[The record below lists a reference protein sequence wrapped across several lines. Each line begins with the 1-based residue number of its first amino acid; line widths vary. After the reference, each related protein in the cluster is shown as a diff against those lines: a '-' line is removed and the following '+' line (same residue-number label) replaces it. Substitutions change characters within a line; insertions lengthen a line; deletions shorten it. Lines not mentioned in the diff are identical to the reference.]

1 MSHQS
6 FVKSSGAIPDG
17 YVLTYSVADGYWK
30 PKLASAIS
38 GIQKQVEW
46 SLVDRAINNSLSLT
60 NLAGS
65 FTTGIRFQVQ
75 NTLTITGVRFRYNA
89 TANKTIKVS
98 LWDNTQ
104 ARIASGTVAVTTGTS
119 VYSGYFDVPYTV
131 TSSTQNKTLAVSIW
145 QNDGGSYNAGA
156 ADSNQASTPFK
167 AGPFLWYPFAFSNYG
182 TGDAFIASTAGGE
195 VYNYIEPIF
204 GEVLLTTPNASGDLS
219 GVYPNPTVAKIKGNA
234 VATQTLGAA
243 QDGYQLTWSNTDG
256 YWKAKVAS
264 SSGWITALDLDYT
277 AATTQSLATDT
288 TYTIGGVIHT
298 KINSAADA
306 TAMAVTNTVGLVQI
320 PAAASAYSA
329 TARTAPGV
337 KIDLASLI
345 PDFYPGM
352 KVRVWAKVS
361 YTNMG
366 TTAQDLPYLI
376 VEPGSFNLSYIR
388 DIYNDT
394 GTIKHQA
401 FVAFASVNTTANS
414 TGNTGDDIMIL
425 EAVIGEP
432 NMTGRSGTWSA
443 GWPVMSAI
451 NYRHYVRHAG
461 ASGVF
466 DNSNLNAAV
475 WNVLLAAGRNGTGNA
490 FQVTWKNLRID
501 YKP

>member
-204 GEVLLTTPNASGDLS
+204 GEVLLTTPNATGDLS

-234 VATQTLGAA
+234 VATQTLGAS

-256 YWKAKVAS
+256 YWLAKPTISVFP
-264 SSGWITALDLDYT
+264 
-277 AATTQSLATDT
+277 TTT
-288 TYTIGGVIHT
+288 
-298 KINSAADA
+298 
-306 TAMAVTNTVGLVQI
+306 
-320 PAAASAYSA
+320 P
-329 TARTAPGV
+329 P
-337 KIDLASLI
+337 LASTWT
-345 PDFYPGM
+345 
-352 KVRVWAKVS
+352 VVNS
-361 YTNMG
+361 
-366 TTAQDLPYLI
+366 
-376 VEPGSFNLSYIR
+376 R
-388 DIYNDT
+388 DSVAISNDT
-394 GTIKHQA
+394 
-401 FVAFASVNTTANS
+401 VN
-414 TGNTGDDIMIL
+414 G
-425 EAVIGEP
+425 
-432 NMTGRSGTWSA
+432 
-443 GWPVMSAI
+443 I
-451 NYRHYVRHAG
+451 NVSRAG
-461 ASGVF
+461 AVNEDQLTGYYQSIAGGNWTVRAGMAIGI
-466 DNSNLNAAV
+466 S
-475 WNVLLAAGRNGTGNA
+475 LAAGSKVNGASLFVSDDTKFVEIGVATSSGARFFNVNRWTTASTYGSANSITTPDTEWIIRIQNGEPTYWHINYDGTNINFYISRTG
-490 FQVTWKNLRID
+490 RINQGFLVYSEAVGAYLGTITRCGVVMRGNNNGAGAVPTKVWLFD
-501 YKP
+501 WLNQ